1 MKALHFIAGLP
12 RSGSTLLANVLRQN
26 PDIHGEAVS
35 SLSSLVSTIH
45 NNWQNIEQNQEYD
58 NPQAHRGVL
67 MGVIQGYY
75 QHIDRP
81 IIIDK
86 DRGWTFLIPVME
98 SLLERKVKIIVA
110 VRNPAEILA
119 SFEKLRRQNPM
130 FVTRAD
136 SQLGPG
142 SNIASRAYF
151 YSGPDGPLGLSH
163 RGVQDAVTM
172 GHLDRMLFV
181 DYNRYCSNPKS
192 QTKRIYDFLEL
203 PYFDHDFENLQ
214 QPEKFNDRAVGL
226 PNLHRIKPSLQ
237 KTTVNPV
244 EYLGLDLYE
253 QYNQNVFWNA
263 WI

>member
-1 MKALHFIAGLP
+1 MKTLHFIAGLP

-35 SLSSLVSTIH
+35 SLSSLVGTVHS
-45 NNWQNIEQNQEYD
+45 NWQNIEQNQEYD

-67 MGVIQGYY
+67 MGIIEGYY
-75 QHIDRP
+75 RHIDRP

-130 FVTRAD
+130 FMTRAD
-136 SQLGPG
+136 SQLGP
-142 SNIASRAYF
+142 SSSIASRAYF

-163 RGVQDAVTM
+163 RCVQDAVTM

-214 QPEKFNDRAVGL
+214 QPEKFNDQAVGL

-253 QYNQNVFWNA
+253 QYNQNIFWNA